1 MSSTLAVSVVAPRT
15 SRAGYRAFA
24 RIALAAV
31 GAVGILTATNRAAEA
46 QAAAEQKSGWEFL
59 VSSGTVVPT
68 GAQRDAIKRGNLTAA
83 QLSYVARPAL
93 ALTATLGWARS
104 RDIASTGDPKLDVFT
119 YDLGAELRAARRTGG
134 RAVTFSPF
142 AGVGAGG
149 RSYNYRSLRVDAT
162 HNVAAYGS
170 AGGELG
176 FRRVRVRIEARD
188 YVTGFKPLRGE
199 GAAETRND
207 VVLVAGLRIT
217 RR

>member
-1 MSSTLAVSVVAPRT
+1 MSSTLGVSVVAPRT
-15 SRAGYRAFA
+15 SRAGHRAFA
-24 RIALAAV
+24 RIALVAV
-31 GAVGILTATNRAAEA
+31 GAFGILTATNRAAEA
-46 QAAAEQKSGWEFL
+46 QAAPEQKPGWEFL

-83 QLSYVARPAL
+83 QLSYAVRPAL

-104 RDIASTGDPKLDVFT
+104 RDIASADDPKLDVFT
-119 YDLGAELRAARRTGG
+119 YDLGAEIRAPRRTGG
-134 RAVTFSPF
+134 RAITFSPF
-142 AGVGAGG
+142 AGAGAGG

-170 AGGELG
+170 AGGEIG
-176 FRRVRVRIEARD
+176 YGRVGLRLEARD

-207 VVLVAGLRIT
+207 VALIAGLRIT